1 MAGSSKTTRKEG
13 NVPADHEC
21 PLNLLPRDIWVRIAT
36 KVASNSIHDLFN
48 MQASC
53 KVFLDAASSEAVY
66 QHVTMR
72 VIPLVSFLFYLDR
85 PERRFIDRCVEAG
98 NADAILRQGLTE
110 YFWIARRGI
119 GMELLSRAWTEGC
132 VEAGYLY
139 AMLLLCDHG
148 KEEEMQMG
156 VEMLESVRTS
166 GDVESC
172 REFFADIFWERW
184 VDERPSNPG
193 DAVACRSTT
202 CTTHGTM
209 ACVNDVSCV
218 SCVHCLADYEV
229 RVFLELFRF

>member
-1 MAGSSKTTRKEG
+1 MAGSSKTNRKEG
-13 NVPADHEC
+13 NVRVEHEC
-21 PLNLLPRDIWVRIAT
+21 PLNLLTRDIWVKIAT

-110 YFWIARRGI
+110 YFWIAGRGI

-148 KEEEMQMG
+148 KEKEMQRG
-156 VEMLESVRTS
+156 VEMLESVRTFR
-166 GDVESC
+166 DVESC
-172 REFFADIFWERW
+172 
-184 VDERPSNPG
+184 N
-193 DAVACRSTT
+193 
-202 CTTHGTM
+202 M
-209 ACVNDVSCV
+209 ACVNDVSHV

-229 RVFLELFRF
+229 RVFLGMFRF